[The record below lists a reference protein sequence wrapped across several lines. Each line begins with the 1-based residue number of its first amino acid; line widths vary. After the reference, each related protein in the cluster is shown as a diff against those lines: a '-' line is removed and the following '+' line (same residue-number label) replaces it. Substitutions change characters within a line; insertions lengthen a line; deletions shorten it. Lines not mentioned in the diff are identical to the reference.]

1 MSELPSPEHLLS
13 GVADGIDEV
22 VVLLDSQ
29 DCVRTVLSDTDDPP
43 FFNTDH
49 SQVTGQTLWDVFTD
63 ARAQRFSE
71 TIADVLEQGESQ
83 TLNCQ
88 IDTEHGIRHFAGTV
102 SPVGGHDTQHALW
115 IARDATPQRRREHQQ
130 KLLDRLFEVTPFGL
144 VLVEP
149 SGDISEANERAE
161 AILGLERSEITS
173 RTYRHTEWRITYE
186 DGTPVPDDEHP
197 VTRTLETG
205 EPVLDFEH
213 WIELPDGSKRWLSSH
228 AAPVVDDDGQVQRVV
243 VGLDDATQQKKREQ
257 RLEWL
262 LESDQ
267 LADIGGWEL
276 DCETEVVESTAGMSS
291 FHGNGE
297 SRLSLADA
305 LDMYHPDDRGRVETA
320 LRACREDG
328 TPFDIE
334 GRRQTA
340 DGRERWVR
348 IKGEPIERQGVRKVR
363 GIVRDITVSK
373 EREQRLKVMNR
384 VLRHNIRN
392 RLNIIVGH
400 AELIRAEF
408 EPFDASTDFERIRED
423 ILPTIRAGIDAS
435 DELDADVQLLDR
447 LFADLST
454 VSVATARESVNQIKT
469 SSEKLI
475 TLADKVR
482 QFDEAIE
489 NSSEASPVDADIGE
503 LVADITREYREQYPN
518 SEITTESAPVD
529 FLGNPEAVR
538 LVISIAVENALE
550 HNDASTPVVSLTV
563 AQPAEEELT
572 VVVEDNGPGIP
583 DVEKDVLNG
592 AGETPTAHSSGVG
605 LWTMQWLL
613 RRLGGEVTVSTDDV
627 VGTRLE
633 LTLPTTPENRDA
645 AGSEPST

>member
-29 DCVRTVLSDTDDPP
+29 DCVRTVLSDTEDPS

-49 SQVTGQTLWDVFTD
+49 PQVTGQTLWDVFTD

-348 IKGEPIERQGVRKVR
+348 IKGKRIERQGVRKVR